1 MDHDV
6 VRQTLERKMEEG
18 FFEEPG
24 ILNVSD
30 YYLVLE
36 GRPVPS
42 KIIEKEITDAEG
54 HCSLDVKILNLL
66 TGELISPEKLGL

>member
-1 MDHDV
+1 M
-6 VRQTLERKMEEG
+6 TLSVKRWKEKWKRDYLKNRV
-18 FFEEPG
+18 FY
-24 ILNVSD
+24 